1 MAHLRGEQDLD
12 RTVELVKRNT
22 RRYARRQMI
31 WFRREPGVHWLDA
44 GEGPEA
50 VFGKALAWWTEA
62 AGEQRWTTTMP

>member
-1 MAHLRGEQDLD
+1 MAHLRGEQELD

-44 GEGPEA
+44 GAGPEQA
-50 VFGKALAWWTEA
+50 GERAMARWREA
-62 AGEQRWTTTMP
+62 AGDERWTTTMP